1 MISPDVPTCMRE
13 RIGLVAE
20 YDGDSPEVA
29 RYRLPRVLRGN
40 TLRLLSQRLLYVCGI
55 KPEYATHY
63 VSIADSGNAI
73 AAGAAV
79 LHEIYQPFAV
89 TWYSSI
95 NLRKPENSIWT
106 PDTDETPL
114 RTILIDNSI
123 RSGNTVR
130 AALSL
135 LATKDV
141 VVDEVVSVVEYGT
154 DQETALIQSLKEEY
168 DTDFRFL
175 FNVVEVDAIKETDSW

>member
-1 MISPDVPTCMRE
+1 MRE
-13 RIGLVAE
+13 RVGLVAE
-20 YDGDSPEVA
+20 YDSDASVIA

-40 TLRLLSQRLLYVCGI
+40 TLRLVSQRLLYVCGI

-63 VSIADSGNAI
+63 VAIADSGNAI

-95 NLRKPENSIWT
+95 NLRKPNNSIWT

-123 RSGNTVR
+123 RTGNTVR
-130 AALSL
+130 EASSL

-141 VVDEVVSVVEYGT
+141 FADTVVSVVGYGT
-154 DQETALIQSLKEEY
+154 EQEVDIVESLKEDYE
-168 DTDFRFL
+168 TKFVFL
-175 FNVVEVDAIKETDSW
+175 FNANEVDAIHETDSW